1 MKLGLNPGL
10 PRIEDGFFTSWATRE
25 ALHNKKKKGSKRL
38 NNLAKVLL
46 IWLQSFSFNHFPT
59 LQPSD
64 QIQVSHIAGGFFTSW
79 ATREAQEHWRGYP
92 ISSPEDLPD
101 PRIELRS
108 PALQA
113 DSLPTELSGKLFTF
127 NIMSLKP

>member
-1 MKLGLNPGL
+1 MDSL
-10 PRIEDGFFTSWATRE
+10 PVEPQGKPSIIK
-25 ALHNKKKKGSKRL
+25 KKKKGSKRL

-46 IWLQSFSFNHFPT
+46 ICLQSFSFNHFPT
-59 LQPSD
+59 LQASD
-64 QIQVSHIAGGFFTSW
+64 QIRVSHIVGGFFTSW

-92 ISSPEDLPD
+92 IPSPEDLPD
-101 PRIELRS
+101 PRIELGS
-108 PALQA
+108 PALQV